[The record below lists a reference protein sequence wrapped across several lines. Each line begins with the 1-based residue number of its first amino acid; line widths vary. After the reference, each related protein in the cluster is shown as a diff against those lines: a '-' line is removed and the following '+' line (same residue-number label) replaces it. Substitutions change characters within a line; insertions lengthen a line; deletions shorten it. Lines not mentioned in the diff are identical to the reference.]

1 MMNQTKSKLNPRPF
15 ESTGYDIET
24 YVKWCNK
31 HELKSYLNS
40 SKKEFFK
47 RINTFRIT
55 KRNNTIYEDGEEL

>member
-1 MMNQTKSKLNPRPF
+1 MKQTKSKLNKRPF
-15 ESTGYDIET
+15 ELIGYDIDI

-31 HELKSYLNS
+31 HEYKSYLNS